1 MKLKIF
7 MGKHKYKLKEISTIA
22 SNSGFTSGTTGENT
36 ASPRAFGKVS
46 KKNYSAYSEAG
57 WKPVK
62 EGPGANM
69 GPGPKAGPEG
79 VTNSTYVKNF
89 KYKLVNQSA
98 LNRAAKGIEVKQ
110 LWETIEVEDY
120 LNTLNVSDPARRE
133 FLAQRL
139 DGFNILEK
147 KLNQLIPLLQ
157 QARNKTLDYYKN
169 NPKSYAVIYSTDATN
184 ELLDDI
190 INSFTPDDNTK
201 QQ

>member
-1 MKLKIF
+1 MKLKTF
-7 MGKHKYKLKEISTIA
+7 MGEYKYKIKETNTIA

-36 ASPRAFGKVS
+36 AIPFKTSV
-46 KKNYSAYSEAG
+46 KKNYGAYAQVG
-57 WKPVK
+57 YKPVK

-79 VTNSTYVKNF
+79 VIDNVYTKSF
-89 KYKLVNQSA
+89 KYKLVNRPA
-98 LNRAAKGIEVKQ
+98 LNKEAKGIEIKR

-120 LNTLNVSDPARRE
+120 LNTLNVSDPKRRE

-157 QARNKTLDYYKN
+157 QARNKTLDYYKD
-169 NPKSYAVIYSTDATN
+169 NPASYAVIYSTDATN

>member
-1 MKLKIF
+1 
-7 MGKHKYKLKEISTIA
+7 
-22 SNSGFTSGTTGENT
+22 
-36 ASPRAFGKVS
+36 
-46 KKNYSAYSEAG
+46 
-57 WKPVK
+57 
-62 EGPGANM
+62 M
-69 GPGPKAGPEG
+69 GPGPKAGSEG
-79 VTNSTYVKNF
+79 VTDNTYVKTF
-89 KYKLVNQSA
+89 KYKLVNQPA
-98 LNRAAKGIEVKQ
+98 LNKAAKGIEVKQ

-120 LNTLNVSDPARRE
+120 LNALNVSDPERRK

-139 DGFNILEK
+139 EGFNILEK

-169 NPKSYAVIYSTDATN
+169 NPKSYAVVYSTDSTN

>member
-1 MKLKIF
+1 
-7 MGKHKYKLKEISTIA
+7 MGKYKYKLKETNTISST
-22 SNSGFTSGTTGENT
+22 SGFTSGTTGENIAT
-36 ASPRAFGKVS
+36 PRAF
-46 KKNYSAYSEAG
+46 KKSTKGNYGAYTQVG
-57 WKPVK
+57 YKPVK

-69 GPGPKAGPEG
+69 GPGPKAGSEG
-79 VTNSTYVKNF
+79 VTDNTYVKTF
-89 KYKLVNQSA
+89 KYKLVNQPA
-98 LNRAAKGIEVKQ
+98 LNKAAKGIEVKQ

-120 LNTLNVSDPARRE
+120 LNALNVSDPERRK

-139 DGFNILEK
+139 EGFNILEK

-169 NPKSYAVIYSTDATN
+169 NPKSYAVVYSTDSTN

-190 INSFTPDDNTK
+190 INSFTPETNQK